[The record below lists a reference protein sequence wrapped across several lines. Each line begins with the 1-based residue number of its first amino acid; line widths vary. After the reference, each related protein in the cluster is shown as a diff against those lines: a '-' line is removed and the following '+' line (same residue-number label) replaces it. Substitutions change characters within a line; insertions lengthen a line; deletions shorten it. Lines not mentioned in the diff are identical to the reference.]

1 MIVFAV
7 IADRDI
13 NFFISIAKRIQKKD
27 PSKAIA
33 FISFYEPGN
42 KNIKLS
48 GFKVYN
54 IYDYL
59 GVSNPNIFNDFDID
73 DIHEFTLHESV
84 TFNVSRKS
92 VQNKYGSYLPAINEI
107 LKEILLQSKNDE
119 VTIYQELGGFVAPMS
134 LFFVSK
140 KLNINHI
147 FFEPSFFKGRL
158 FFVKNDY
165 KSLKI
170 MDNIGAETIDIKSK
184 LHDLS
189 KNKTTVIPDKDKH
202 HFKLNVLKKIS
213 TSSNLKK
220 IFRKLLNK
228 YLLNQKEEYN
238 YVLNHIKRNIKYA
251 INSFA
256 MKKLYSDSISN
267 DSFNIYFPLHVPLDY
282 ALTIRAPK
290 YFDQLQLIEQ
300 ILEFNL
306 DRRFN
311 ILIKEHPASIGGFSA
326 KHIRKIIKKYPHNF
340 KILSPNLNTYD
351 IIKKIDLTLTINSKS
366 GAEALSQNKP
376 VVCLGDSFYMNSSEV
391 IYCNSLDKLK
401 LTIDSFL
408 RDNVAKINIDNV
420 VNFFQNIYNISHEL
434 ELYSNDDRNLNNFAT
449 KILKDQI

>member
-7 IADRDI
+7 IANRDI
-13 NFFISIAKRIQKKD
+13 NFFISIAKKIQIKD
-27 PSKAIA
+27 SSKDII

-42 KNIKLS
+42 KNIKSS

-54 IYDYL
+54 IYDYV
-59 GVSNPNIFNDFDID
+59 GVSKTNTFNDFDIE
-73 DIHEFTLHESV
+73 DINEFTLHESV
-84 TFNVSRKS
+84 TFNIPRKS
-92 VQNKYGSYLPAINEI
+92 VRDKYGSYLPAINEI
-107 LKEILLQSKNDE
+107 LEEILLQSKNNE
-119 VTIYQELGGFVAPMS
+119 ITIYQELGGFVAPMS

-140 KLNINHI
+140 KLKINHI

-170 MDNIGAETIDIKSK
+170 MDNIGAQNIDIKSK

-189 KNKTTVIPDKDKH
+189 ENKTTVIPDKDKH

-213 TSSNLKK
+213 TFSNVKK
-220 IFRKLLNK
+220 ILRKLLNK
-228 YLLNQKEEYN
+228 YLFNKREEYN

-256 MKKLYSDSISN
+256 VKKLYSSSIGS

-290 YFDQLQLIEQ
+290 YFDQLKLIEQ

-306 DRRFN
+306 NKRFN

-326 KHIRKIIKKYPHNF
+326 KHIKKIINRYPDNF
-340 KILSPNLNTYD
+340 KILSPNMNTYD
-351 IIKKIDLTLTINSKS
+351 IIKKVDLTLTINSKS

-401 LTIDSFL
+401 STIDSFL
-408 RDNVAKINIDNV
+408 NNDIAKINTDNI
-420 VNFFQNIYNISHEL
+420 VNFFQNIYNNSHEL
-434 ELYSNDDRNLNNFAT
+434 ELYSNEDKNLNNFAIS
-449 KILKDQI
+449 ILEE